1 MTDTAPSVP
10 ALMGQAIAAFQQGR
24 LDETRAACDRVLSQ
38 DPDFFDALHLLGVT
52 EARAGGFAIAE
63 LLLGRALRQRPDHT
77 EVALNLANLLR
88 EQRRHPEAIAAYD
101 ALLARQ
107 AKHPAAWL
115 GRGRSLAALG
125 HPADAVAAY
134 DLAIAANP
142 KNDEALYFRAL
153 SLKALGRLPQALASY
168 DAAIAL
174 RPGFAAALCNRGN
187 LLRDLKR
194 WDEAAASLDAAIA
207 ADPKLIAAHIGR
219 AAVRQ
224 DQDDLAGALADLD
237 RACAL
242 APGYAEALANRA
254 VVLIA
259 LGRHDEA
266 LADCDRVL
274 GQAPDDIAALRSRGT
289 VMAALNRHEEAV
301 ACFDKVLAAQ
311 PDDLSGLV
319 NRGSALRQLGRHKA
333 ALVDYD
339 RALVVSPDQA
349 DALNNRG
356 NVLRELGRNAEA
368 AIAYGRLYEIH
379 PQFRRVL
386 GNRTNAELLACDWR
400 NYPAAM
406 DELAQAT
413 RAGEAVD
420 MPFAFLAHS
429 TDPADQLACAA
440 NWTRDRYPA
449 AAQPLWTGER
459 YKHDRIRLA
468 YLSADFHYHPM
479 AHLMM
484 RLFETH
490 DRDRFEVT
498 ALSFGPAS
506 DHPIRKRLEAA
517 FDRFEDVSGLAD
529 LELARRVRELEIDI
543 AIDRKG
549 FTQNA
554 RTGVFAL
561 RPAPL
566 QVNYLAYP
574 GGMGAPYIDYLIADP
589 VIVRPGDERFYQEQV
604 VRLPDTYQAT
614 DDRRAIDPKAP
625 SRSACGL
632 PETGFVFCCFNNNYK
647 ILPPLYDV
655 WMRLLKATPGSVLWL
670 LGKDKAAEVNL
681 KREAEARGVSG
692 DRIVFGPYQEMG
704 AHLARHAHADLF
716 LDTFPFNAHTTAS
729 DALWAGLPVLTCEGQ
744 TFASRVAASV
754 LTAVGLPELIVDSF
768 EAYEATALRL
778 ATHPAELATLK
789 ARLAANRTTTA
800 LFDSD
805 RFRRHYE
812 AALVTMHER
821 QMAGLPP
828 EAFDVAP
835 IQA

>member
-1 MTDTAPSVP
+1 MPDPQAALP
-10 ALMGQAIAAFQQGR
+10 ALMGQAIAAFQAGR
-24 LDETRAACDRVLSQ
+24 LDETRKVCGQILHR

-52 EARAGGFAIAE
+52 EARSGAFPIAE
-63 LLLGRALRQRPDHT
+63 LLLGRALRQRPEHG
-77 EVALNLANLLR
+77 EIALNLANVLR
-88 EQRRHPEAIAAYD
+88 EQRRHPEAVAAYD
-101 ALLARQ
+101 ALLQRQ
-107 AKHPAAWL
+107 PKLALAWL
-115 GRGRSLAALG
+115 GRGRSLAAMG
-125 HPADAVAAY
+125 HHADATAAF

-142 KNDEALYFRAL
+142 KGEETFYFRAI
-153 SLKALGRLPQALASY
+153 SLKALGRLDQALASY
-168 DAAIAL
+168 DGAIAR
-174 RPGFAAALCNRGN
+174 RPNFPAALCNRGN
-187 LLRDLKR
+187 LLRELKR
-194 WDEAAASLDAAIA
+194 WDEAGASFDAALA
-207 ADPKLIAAHIGR
+207 QDPAMVPALIGR
-219 AAVRQ
+219 AALRQ
-224 DQDDLAGALADLD
+224 EEDDLAAALADLD
-237 RACAL
+237 RACEL
-242 APGYAEALANRA
+242 APGHVEARTNRA
-254 VVLIA
+254 VLLIA
-259 LGRHDEA
+259 LGRQDEA

-274 GQAPDDIAALRSRGT
+274 AQAPNDIAAQRSRGT
-289 VMAALNRHEEAV
+289 VMSGLNRHAEAV
-301 ACFDKVLAAQ
+301 ESFDRVLAAE
-311 PDDLSGLV
+311 PDDLAALI

-333 ALVDYD
+333 ALADYD
-339 RALVVSPDQA
+339 RALVLSPDQA

-356 NVLRELGRNAEA
+356 NLLRELGRNGEAAEA
-368 AIAYGRLYEIH
+368 YDRLLQVH

-400 NYPAAM
+400 HYPEAPDALAA
-406 DELAQAT
+406 AS

-440 NWTRDRYPA
+440 NWARDRYPPVA
-449 AAQPLWTGER
+449 RPFWTGER
-459 YKHDRIRLA
+459 YNHDRIRLA

-490 DRDRFEVT
+490 DRDRFEVY
-498 ALSFGPAS
+498 ALSFGPPS

-517 FDRFEDVSGLAD
+517 FDHFEDVSALSD
-529 LELARRVRELEIDI
+529 IELAQKVRALEIDI

-554 RTGVFAL
+554 RTGVFAF

-566 QVNYLAYP
+566 AVNYLAYP

-589 VIVRPGDERFYQEQV
+589 VIVTPGDERFYMEKV

-614 DDRRAIDPKAP
+614 DNQRAIDAKVP
-625 SRSACGL
+625 SRAECGL
-632 PETGFVFCCFNNNYK
+632 PEAGFVFCCFNNNYK

-670 LGKDKAAEVNL
+670 LGKDRGAQVNL
-681 KREAEARGVSG
+681 RREAQARGVSG
-692 DRIVFGPYQEMG
+692 DRIIFGPYQEMG

-729 DALWAGLPVLTCEGQ
+729 DALWAGLPVLTCRGA

-754 LTAVGLPELIVDSF
+754 LTAIGMPEMITDSF
-768 EAYEATALRL
+768 EAYEAKALHL
-778 ATHPAELATLK
+778 ATHPEALAAAK
-789 ARLAANRTTTA
+789 ARLIANRTTTP

-821 QMAGLPP
+821 QMKGLPP

-835 IQA
+835 IPG

>member
-1 MTDTAPSVP
+1 MTDTAPSVA
-10 ALMGQAIAAFQQGR
+10 ALMGQAIAAYQAGR
-24 LDETRAACDRVLSQ
+24 LDETRTVCGQVLSQ
-38 DPDFFDALHLLGVT
+38 NPDVFDALHLLGVT
-52 EARAGGFAIAE
+52 EARAGGYAIAE
-63 LLLGRALRQRPDHT
+63 LLLGRALRQRPDHV

-107 AKHPAAWL
+107 ARHPAAWL

-125 HPADAVAAY
+125 HPVDAVAAY

-142 KNDEALYFRAL
+142 KADEALYFRAV
-153 SLKALGRLPQALASY
+153 SQKGLGRLEAALASY

-174 RPGFAAALCNRGN
+174 RPNFAAALCNRGN
-187 LLRDLKR
+187 LLREVKR
-194 WDEAAASLDAAIA
+194 WDEAALSFDAALA
-207 ADPKLIAAHIGR
+207 ADPQLVAALIGR
-219 AAVRQ
+219 AALRQ
-224 DQDDLAGALADLD
+224 EQDDLTAALADLD

-242 APGYAEALANRA
+242 APGYAEARTNRA
-254 VVLIA
+254 VLLIA
-259 LGRHDEA
+259 LGRQAEA
-266 LADCDRVL
+266 LADCDQVL
-274 GQAPDDIAALRSRGT
+274 SQAPDDIAALRSRGT
-289 VMAALNRHEEAV
+289 IMAALNRHEEA
-301 ACFDKVLAAQ
+301 AGCFDKVLAAQ
-311 PDDLSGLV
+311 PDDLASLV
-319 NRGSALRQLGRHKA
+319 NRGAALRQLNRHRA
-333 ALVDYD
+333 ALADYD
-339 RALVVSPDQA
+339 RALVLSPDQA

-368 AIAYGRLYEIH
+368 AGAYDRLLQVH

-400 NYPAAM
+400 HYPEAT
-406 DELAQAT
+406 DELAAIT

-429 TDPADQLACAA
+429 TDPADQLACARS
-440 NWTRDRYPA
+440 WTRDRYPA

-459 YKHDRIRLA
+459 YSHDRIRLA

-490 DRDRFEVT
+490 DRDRFEIT

-517 FDRFEDVSGLAD
+517 FDRFEDVSALSD
-529 LELARRVRELEIDI
+529 LELAQRVRELEIDI

-589 VIVRPGDERFYQEQV
+589 VIVRPGDEQYYMEKV
-604 VRLPDTYQAT
+604 VRLPDSYQAT
-614 DDRRAIDPKAP
+614 DDRRAIDLKTP
-625 SRSACGL
+625 SRADCGL

-655 WMRLLKATPGSVLWL
+655 WMRLLKAVPGSVLWL
-670 LGKDKAAEVNL
+670 LGKDKGAAENL
-681 KREAEARGVSG
+681 KREAQARGVAG
-692 DRIVFGPYQEMG
+692 ERIVFGPYQEMG
-704 AHLARHAHADLF
+704 AHLARHVHADLF

-729 DALWAGLPVLTCEGQ
+729 DALWAGLPVLTCRGE

-754 LTAVGLPELIVDSF
+754 LTAIGLPELITDSLA
-768 EAYEATALRL
+768 AYEALALRL
-778 ATHPAELATLK
+778 ATHPAELAALK
-789 ARLAANRTTTA
+789 AKLAANRTTTA

-828 EAFDVAP
+828 EAFDVQP
-835 IQA
+835 L